1 MTVEDEIASLAIIDY
16 EALANKDGKEIQ
28 KLVQACK
35 SVGMFHLNLGNSR
48 IKDVYED
55 IPSLIQA
62 GNDFFNLPG
71 DCEEKKQSIH
81 KGMERGYER
90 TRRGCLSNHH
100 RHVAPTNSV
109 LLFSCRYHAA
119 KTFEYYEVRVFIQ
132 KAILITQSNRA
143 MQIARDAY
151 VQGEWALPAS
161 LVSHEKR
168 ITRTLLSLHG
178 AIQTILTELCAAVN
192 VDIPELSDDPSVA
205 SDTALKLVYKPPV
218 QEAGAVVQPWHTD
231 FGLMT
236 LMWYNEVS
244 AQIPIYDTDGRKT
257 ERWQAVPVVEGAVLV
272 NIADELE
279 AKSSGQL
286 RSTLHR
292 AVTPPGPKKLRNGMV
307 YLLRPYKI

>member
-81 KGMERGYER
+81 KGMERGY
-90 TRRGCLSNHH
+90 
-100 RHVAPTNSV
+100 
-109 LLFSCRYHAA
+109 HAA
-119 KTFEYYEVRVFIQ
+119 KTFEYYE

-151 VQGEWALPAS
+151 VQGEWTLPAS

-307 YLLRPYKI
+307 YFLRPYKI

>member
-1 MTVEDEIASLAIIDY
+1 
-16 EALANKDGKEIQ
+16 
-28 KLVQACK
+28 
-35 SVGMFHLNLGNSR
+35 
-48 IKDVYED
+48 
-55 IPSLIQA
+55 
-62 GNDFFNLPG
+62 
-71 DCEEKKQSIH
+71 
-81 KGMERGYER
+81 
-90 TRRGCLSNHH
+90 
-100 RHVAPTNSV
+100 
-109 LLFSCRYHAA
+109 
-119 KTFEYYEVRVFIQ
+119 VFIQ

-151 VQGEWALPAS
+151 VQGEWTLPAS

>member
-1 MTVEDEIASLAIIDY
+1 MTVEEEIASLAIIDY

-55 IPSLIQA
+55 IPNLIQA
-62 GNDFFNLPG
+62 GNDFFNLPI

-81 KGMERGYER
+81 NGMERG
-90 TRRGCLSNHH
+90 
-100 RHVAPTNSV
+100 
-109 LLFSCRYHAA
+109 YHAA
-119 KTFEYYEVRVFIQ
+119 KTFEYYE
-132 KAILITQSNRA
+132 
-143 MQIARDAY
+143 IARDAY
-151 VQGEWALPAS
+151 VRGEWTLPAS

-168 ITRTLLSLHG
+168 ITRTLQSLHG
-178 AIQTILTELCAAVN
+178 AIQTILTELCTAVN
-192 VDIPELSDDPSVA
+192 VDIPELSDDKSVP

-244 AQIPIYDTDGRKT
+244 AQIPIYDADGRKT

-279 AKSSGQL
+279 AKSGGQL

>member
-1 MTVEDEIASLAIIDY
+1 
-16 EALANKDGKEIQ
+16 
-28 KLVQACK
+28 
-35 SVGMFHLNLGNSR
+35 
-48 IKDVYED
+48 
-55 IPSLIQA
+55 
-62 GNDFFNLPG
+62 
-71 DCEEKKQSIH
+71 
-81 KGMERGYER
+81 
-90 TRRGCLSNHH
+90 
-100 RHVAPTNSV
+100 
-109 LLFSCRYHAA
+109 
-119 KTFEYYEVRVFIQ
+119 
-132 KAILITQSNRA
+132 
-143 MQIARDAY
+143 
-151 VQGEWALPAS
+151 
-161 LVSHEKR
+161 
-168 ITRTLLSLHG
+168 
-178 AIQTILTELCAAVN
+178 
-192 VDIPELSDDPSVA
+192 
-205 SDTALKLVYKPPV
+205 V